1 MMKKFL
7 FLFLLVCSAG
17 AAFAQSQPNVIDE
30 VVWVV
35 GDDAILLS
43 DIENQRLYLQSE
55 GQRFEN
61 DPYCYIPEQIAIQKL
76 FLNQAKIDSI
86 EANEASVIQQ
96 VDYWI
101 NSAVSSIG
109 DVEKVEEYFGKKISQ
124 IKEER
129 KSIIREQE
137 IIKQVRSKLA
147 GEIKLTPSE
156 VRKYYN
162 QLSQDS
168 LPTIPTTVEVQIIT
182 LEPKIPLEEI
192 DAIKARLREYTDDI
206 HSGRRPFSTLARLYS
221 EDPGSSMQGGEMG
234 FMSKTSL
241 VPEFANVAFNLTDP
255 NRVSQIVQTEY
266 GYHIIQLIEKR
277 GDRINVRHLLLRPKV
292 SEKELNEAMVKMDSL
307 YNDIKAEKFTFEEA
321 ATYLSYDK
329 DSKNNKGLMVNQD
342 YESAHM
348 GTPRFE
354 MFELP
359 QEMARVVNEM
369 EVGDISKPFIMRTQK
384 EQKEVIAIV
393 KLKARTLQ
401 HKANISDDYQVLKSI
416 VEESK
421 REEMLHKWI
430 QEKQRSTYIR
440 ISDGWQNCD
449 FQYPGWVR
457 K

>member
-1 MMKKFL
+1 MKKIL
-7 FLFLLVCSAG
+7 CVFLLVCSATISYG
-17 AAFAQSQPNVIDE
+17 QSQSNVIDE
-30 VVWVV
+30 VVWIV

-43 DIENQRLYLQSE
+43 DVENQRLYLQSE
-55 GQRFEN
+55 GVRFES
-61 DPYCYIPEQIAIQKL
+61 DPYCYIPEQIAVQKL
-76 FLNQAKIDSI
+76 FLNQAKLDSI
-86 EANEASVIQQ
+86 DANEASVIQE

-101 NSAVSSIG
+101 NGLIGSFG
-109 DVEKVEEYFGKKISQ
+109 DVERVEEQFGKKISQ

-129 KSIIREQE
+129 KAIIREQE
-137 IIKQVRSKLA
+137 IIQQMRRKLI

-162 QLSQDS
+162 QLSQDE
-168 LPTIPTTVEVQIIT
+168 LPIIPTTVEVQIIT

-192 DAIKARLREYTDDI
+192 DAIKARLREFTEDV

-221 EDPGSSMQGGEMG
+221 EDPGSNMQGGEMG
-234 FMSKTSL
+234 FQSKTTL

-277 GDRINVRHLLLRPKV
+277 GDRINVRHILLRPKV
-292 SEKELNEAMVKMDSL
+292 SEKELNEAMVKTDSL
-307 YNDIKAEKFTFEEA
+307 YNDLKAEKFSFEEA

-329 DSKNNKGLMVNQD
+329 DSKNNKGLMVNQGM
-342 YESAHM
+342 ESPHR

-354 MFELP
+354 MHELP
-359 QEMARVVNEM
+359 SEMARVVNNM
-369 EVGDISKPFIMRTQK
+369 EIGDISQPFIMRTPK
-384 EQKEVIAIV
+384 EQKEVVAIV

-416 VEESK
+416 VEGRKS
-421 REEMLHKWI
+421 EELIKEWI
-430 QEKQRSTYIR
+430 LEKQKSTYVR
-440 ISDGWQNCD
+440 INEGWQNCD

-457 K
+457 Q